1 MDKKIKK
8 LEKKGMSLSKG
19 LKSLEKADVKRDKLV
34 EKGKKAM
41 KEGC

>member
-8 LEKKGMSLSKG
+8 LMSETKKLEKGE
-19 LKSLEKADVKRDKLV
+19 KSLLKADQKRDDLV

-41 KEGC
+41 KKGC

>member
-8 LEKKGMSLSKG
+8 LEKKGSSLSKG
-19 LKSLEKADVKRDKLV
+19 LKSLEMADKKRDSLV

-41 KEGC
+41 KRGC